1 MNEGRNS
8 DRVSTHFPD
17 VKDFTELLEAA
28 EAKNPGGRE
37 GVFVQET
44 RERYTKY
51 GAGMFFSPKQLRWL
65 RKIAGDGDER

>member
-1 MNEGRNS
+1 MNQERNS

-17 VKDFTELLEAA
+17 IKDFNALLEAA
-28 EAKNPGGRE
+28 EEKNPGSRE
-37 GVFVQET
+37 GVFLQET

-65 RKIAGDGDER
+65 RKIAGESDE